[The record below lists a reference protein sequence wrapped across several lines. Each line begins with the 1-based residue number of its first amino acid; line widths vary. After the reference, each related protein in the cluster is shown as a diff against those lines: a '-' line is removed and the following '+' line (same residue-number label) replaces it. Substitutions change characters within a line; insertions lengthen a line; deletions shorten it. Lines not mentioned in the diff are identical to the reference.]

1 MNDFI
6 TVNGDAVDAV
16 LMDYSCG
23 QPAITPY
30 YNSASGAVLPK
41 QHGIKYGFRPLSVVL
56 EVTGSDRDDVMLKI
70 SALTAL
76 FSAQSEISLPD
87 GLTYTS
93 VLTSVSD
100 PEFYTEDDAKIT
112 YTFAAARHGP
122 EQTLTGTGSSSVQ
135 IAGTAPTDAVISF
148 TAPASGTASVCGIT
162 FTDLTPG
169 ATVVIDGRSKTVT
182 QNGANAFL
190 LTDLTA
196 FPVLYP
202 GANALEI
209 TAGLAV
215 TLKYYPMYL

>member
-1 MNDFI
+1 LNDLI
-6 TVNGDAVDAV
+6 TVNGESIDAV
-16 LMDYSCG
+16 LMDYGCG

-30 YNSASGAVLPK
+30 YNSASNAVLPK
-41 QHGIKYGFRPLSVVL
+41 QHGIKYGFRPLSVIL
-56 EVTGSDRDDVMLKI
+56 EVTGTDRDDVTGKI

-112 YTFAAARHGP
+112 YTFAAARHGA

-148 TAPASGTASVCGIT
+148 TAPASGVASVCGIA
-162 FTDLTPG
+162 FTGLTSG
-169 ATVVIDGRSKTVT
+169 AAVVIDGRNKTVT
-182 QNGANAFL
+182 QNGENAFL
-190 LTDLTA
+190 LSDLTA
-196 FPVLYP
+196 FPLLQP
-202 GANALEI
+202 GENALDI
-209 TAGLAV
+209 TAGLTV

>member
-30 YNSASGAVLPK
+30 YNNASGAVLPK
-41 QHGIKYGFRPLSVVL
+41 QHSIKHGFRPLSVVL
-56 EVTGSDRDDVMLKI
+56 EVTGSDRDSVMLKI

-93 VLTSVSD
+93 VLTGVSD

-122 EQTLTGTGSSSVQ
+122 EQTLTGTGLASVQ

-148 TAPASGTASVCGIT
+148 TAPASGVASVCGIA
-162 FTDLTPG
+162 FTGLTPE
-169 ATVVIDGRSKTVT
+169 AAVVIDGRNKTVT
-182 QNGANAFL
+182 QNGENAFL

-196 FPVLYP
+196 FPVLHP
-202 GANALEI
+202 GANALDV

>member
-6 TVNGDAVDAV
+6 AVNGNAIDAV
-16 LMDYSCG
+16 LMDYNCG

-41 QHGIKYGFRPLSVVL
+41 QNGIKYGFRPLSVIL
-56 EVTGSDRDDVMLKI
+56 EVTGSDRDGVMLKI

-76 FSAQSEISLPD
+76 FSVQSEISLPD

-93 VLTSVSD
+93 VLTGVSD

-112 YTFAAARHGP
+112 YTFTAARHGP
-122 EQTLTGTGSSSVQ
+122 EQTLTGTGSANVQ

-148 TAPASGTASVCGIT
+148 TAPASGAASVCGIA
-162 FTDLTPG
+162 FTGLTPG
-169 ATVVIDGRSKTVT
+169 AAVVIDGRNKTVM
-182 QNGANAFL
+182 QNGENAFL
-190 LTDLTA
+190 LTNLTA
-196 FPVLYP
+196 YPVLYP
-202 GANALEI
+202 GANALDI